1 MKNNIIA
8 FPRKR
13 PLEWEEMPAYWDLVA
28 RRYYDM
34 DIEDGMTHQ
43 EAFDKWDDYARRAAA
58 WRDLKRQDGE
68 GELDFLAR
76 KARACLAASAST

>member
-43 EAFDKWDDYARRAAA
+43 EAFDKWDAWAKTLAAVPPQQPDESRLESLARRARAA
-58 WRDLKRQDGE
+58 
-68 GELDFLAR
+68 
-76 KARACLAASAST
+76 LAAAAST